1 MSVIEEERVR
11 GAVFKDIN
19 AEDEDQQ
26 PTVIESLCM
35 NCYENGSTR
44 LLLTKIPFFKEIII
58 SSFSCPHCNWT
69 NTEIQSAG
77 RIQEQGVL
85 YTLQVKTKEDM
96 NREVV
101 KSDSASTR
109 IPQLD
114 FEIPAFTQKGSL
126 STIEG
131 LLDRAVMGLE
141 QDQPIRKVCVLFFI
155 IIKLIIDDP
164 SGNSFIENP
173 FAPQKDTALTVTH
186 YKRTPEHNAALGIE
200 EEENDEKP
208 GNDLDAMRNEV
219 LVFNTNCPEC
229 NAPANTNMKL
239 VQIPHFKEVII
250 MATNCDSCGHR
261 TNEVKSGGATEE
273 LGTRITLHLT
283 DPSDM
288 SRDLLKSETCSVL
301 IPELEF
307 ELGMAALGGKFT
319 TLEGLLKDIK
329 DLIVSKNPFMCG
341 DSSTADRAEKLELFG
356 QKIDKIIAG
365 EMDVHIILDD
375 PAGNSYLQNV
385 YAPDPDP
392 EMKIEKYTRTFEQ
405 NEDLGLNDMKTE
417 GYAEK

>member
-1 MSVIEEERVR
+1 MNNAHVHFYSHALWRAIDII
-11 GAVFKDIN
+11 GA
-19 AEDEDQQ
+19 
-26 PTVIESLCM
+26 
-35 NCYENGSTR
+35 R
-44 LLLTKIPFFKEIII
+44 LGNRYTSEIII
-58 SSFSCPHCNWT
+58 SSFACPHCNWN

-77 RIQEQGVL
+77 RIQEQGVI
-85 YTLQVKTKEDM
+85 YTLQVKSKEDI

-101 KSDSASTR
+101 KADSASTR
-109 IPQLD
+109 IPELD

-131 LLDRAVMGLE
+131 LMDRAVAGLE
-141 QDQPIRKVCVLFFI
+141 QDQVIRKTTDPSVAGKIEEFVHRLKKLKEGEEEFT
-155 IIKLIIDDP
+155 LIIDDP

-173 FAPQKDTALTVTH
+173 FAPQKDKCLSVTN
-186 YKRTPEHNAALGIE
+186 YKRTSEQNASLGIE
-200 EEENDEKP
+200 EEEEQEDEKP
-208 GNDLDAMRNEV
+208 NNDLDTMRNEV
-219 LVFNTNCPEC
+219 LVFNTSCPEC

-250 MATNCDSCGHR
+250 MATNCDSCGSR
-261 TNEVKSGGATEE
+261 TNEVKPGGATEE

-288 SRDLLKSETCSVL
+288 SRDLLKSETCSVS

-319 TLEGLLKDIK
+319 TVEGLLKDIK

-341 DSSTADRAEKLELFG
+341 DSVSADRADKFKLFG
-356 QKIDKIIAG
+356 QKIDKIMAG

-375 PAGNSYLQNV
+375 PAGNSYLQNI

-392 EMKIEKYTRTFEQ
+392 EMKIEKYTRTFEH

-417 GYAEK
+417 GYAET

>member
-131 LLDRAVMGLE
+131 LLDRAVVGLE
-141 QDQPIRKVCVLFFI
+141 QDQPIRKVF
-155 IIKLIIDDP
+155 
-164 SGNSFIENP
+164 
-173 FAPQKDTALTVTH
+173 
-186 YKRTPEHNAALGIE
+186 
-200 EEENDEKP
+200 
-208 GNDLDAMRNEV
+208 
-219 LVFNTNCPEC
+219 
-229 NAPANTNMKL
+229 
-239 VQIPHFKEVII
+239 
-250 MATNCDSCGHR
+250 
-261 TNEVKSGGATEE
+261 
-273 LGTRITLHLT
+273 
-283 DPSDM
+283 
-288 SRDLLKSETCSVL
+288 
-301 IPELEF
+301 
-307 ELGMAALGGKFT
+307 
-319 TLEGLLKDIK
+319 
-329 DLIVSKNPFMCG
+329 
-341 DSSTADRAEKLELFG
+341 SSTSFLSFLRQRK
-356 QKIDKIIAG
+356 KK
-365 EMDVHIILDD
+365 M
-375 PAGNSYLQNV
+375 
-385 YAPDPDP
+385 
-392 EMKIEKYTRTFEQ
+392 MKSLAMI
-405 NEDLGLNDMKTE
+405 
-417 GYAEK
+417 